1 MCVHMHRRSSTALCC
16 RLAEKHMEPY
26 LASITDAQR
35 ALGIGRTTAYR
46 LIGAGKLETVK
57 IGRRTLIK
65 IASIKSLAGEAQHL
79 RQSDP
84 E

>member
-1 MCVHMHRRSSTALCC
+1 M
-16 RLAEKHMEPY
+16 KPY

-46 LIGAGKLETVK
+46 LMDAGKLEKVK

-65 IASIKSLAGEAQHL
+65 IASIKVLAGEGQHPDL
-79 RQSDP
+79 GDP

>member
-1 MCVHMHRRSSTALCC
+1 MSRRSSTAHC
-16 RLAEKHMEPY
+16 RRSAEKHMEPY
-26 LASITDAQR
+26 LASIADAQR

-46 LIGAGKLETVK
+46 LMDAGKLEKVK

-65 IASIKSLAGEAQHL
+65 IASIKALAGEGQHPC
-79 RQSDP
+79 QSNP

>member
-1 MCVHMHRRSSTALCC
+1 
-16 RLAEKHMEPY
+16 MEPY
-26 LASITDAQR
+26 LASIADAQR

-46 LIGAGKLETVK
+46 LIDAGQLEKVK

-65 IASIKSLAGEAQHL
+65 IASIKALVDEGQPIN
-79 RQSDP
+79 QVDP